1 MEERYDDDDAPKS
14 VEDGIKRIIESIMW
28 EVLEEEMGLYKESP
42 FSNYSSWKDVDKK
55 RYDKSAK
62 KLIKLL
68 ESFYKV
74 DNNKKVE
81 NVVLTEEVNAKYNK
95 SKTLRDYMR
104 EHVG

>member
-1 MEERYDDDDAPKS
+1 MYEDDAPKT
-14 VEDGIKRIIESIMW
+14 VEEGIGRIIESIMW

-55 RYDKSAK
+55 RYDKAAK
-62 KLIKLL
+62 KLYKML

-81 NVVLTEEVNAKYNK
+81 NVEVTEEINAKYNK
-95 SKTLRDYMR
+95 AKTISDYLR

>member
-14 VEDGIKRIIESIMW
+14 VEDGVKRIIESIMW

-55 RYDKSAK
+55 RYDRAAK
-62 KLIKLL
+62 VLYKRL
-68 ESFYKV
+68 ESSYKI
-74 DNNKKVE
+74 DNNKKVKTIM
-81 NVVLTEEVNAKYNK
+81 VTEEVNAKYNK
-95 SKTLRDYMR
+95 AKTISDYLR